1 MTVPGMWGIE
11 RFGRRRLLLV
21 GAIGMCLCEYIVAI
35 IGVTISVE
43 NIAGQKVLIAFV
55 CFYIVGSVLF
65 VLLWLNI
72 ELFSRH
78 SLPLPGVLLLG
89 LSPVKSS
96 LSKFVPKPCRSQSVC
111 DVVPLRHHFC

>member
-55 CFYIVGSVLF
+55 CFYIVCFDFLIC
-65 VLLWLNI
+65 WYNI
-72 ELFSRH
+72 ELNSRH
-78 SLPLPGVLLLG
+78 SLPRPGVLLLG
-89 LSPVKSS
+89 SSLVKSS
-96 LSKFVPKPCRSQSVC
+96 LSKFAPKLCLSQLVC
-111 DVVPLRHHFC
+111 DVVPLRNPFR